1 MLNRNAEALFWIGRY
16 MERAENHAR
25 LVDVHYHLQ
34 IDKDVVMGGEAEAAS
49 ESDSAAKW
57 MRIVDALG
65 SREAYEGQYG
75 AYTERDVL
83 FYTTLDRDNPN
94 SLVSCVS
101 HARGNVRSLREKLP
115 SELWDVVN
123 GCYLWLREKR
133 PDELLGES
141 PHQFFARIKEWMALF
156 LGVSASVMPRENE
169 WHFIECGRFLER
181 AENTLRIIRSAEQTV
196 SQEKWDTS
204 GSYSFLQAVLRSV
217 SGYQAFRRYYADGI
231 AVQSIMEFVVLNNVF
246 PRSLQFSL
254 HMLDDSLGRIELQ
267 DKTLRAEHERMIR
280 QIGKVKADIACL
292 EREDLAIDSE
302 GMIVTHL
309 LKATQ
314 QLGTMFAKT
323 FFRMGEASA

>member
-34 IDKDVVMGGEAEAAS
+34 VDKDTSPGDGSEAASQAEAA
-49 ESDSAAKW
+49 AKW
-57 MRIVDALG
+57 ERIVDALG
-65 SREAYEGQYG
+65 SRDAYEAQYG

-94 SLVSCVS
+94 SLISCVS

-133 PDELLGES
+133 PEELLGES
-141 PHQFFARIKEWMALF
+141 PHQFYARIKEWTALF
-156 LGVSASVMPRENE
+156 LGVGASVMPRENE
-169 WHFIECGRFLER
+169 WHFIECGRYLER
-181 AENTLRIIRSAEQTV
+181 AENTLRIIRSAQQTV
-196 SQEKWDTS
+196 GHESWDTAS
-204 GSYSFLQAVLRSV
+204 SYTYLQAVLRSV

-231 AVQSIMEFVVLNNVF
+231 TLQTIMEFVVLNNVF

-254 HMLDDSLGRIELQ
+254 RMLDDSLGRIELQ
-267 DKTLRAEHERMIR
+267 DKSLRIEHERVIR
-280 QIGKVKADIACL
+280 QIGKVIADVACL

-302 GMIVTHL
+302 GMVVTHL

-314 QLGTMFAKT
+314 QLGMMFAKT
-323 FFRMGEASA
+323 FFRMGEATA

>member
-25 LVDVHYHLQ
+25 LMDVHYHLQ
-34 IDKDVVMGGEAEAAS
+34 IDKEFVIGEGGETAS
-49 ESDSAAKW
+49 EYDLAAKW

-65 SREAYEGQYG
+65 SKDAYEGQYG

-83 FYTTLDRDNPN
+83 YYMALDRDNPN
-94 SLVSCVS
+94 SVVSCVS
-101 HARGNVRSLREKLP
+101 HARSNFRSMREKLP

-156 LGVSASVMPRENE
+156 LGTGASVMPRENE
-169 WHFIECGRFLER
+169 WHFIECGRYLER
-181 AENTLRIIRSAEQTV
+181 AENTLRITRSAWQTALQEQ
-196 SQEKWDTS
+196 WDTA
-204 GSYSFLQAVLRSV
+204 GSYAYLQAVLRSV

-231 AVQSIMEFVVLNNVF
+231 SMQAIMEFVLLNNVF
-246 PRSLQFSL
+246 PRSLQYAL
-254 HMLDDSLGRIELQ
+254 HMLDESLCRIKLQ
-267 DKTLRAEHERMIR
+267 DQTLRIEHERMIR

-292 EREDLAIDSE
+292 EREDLVIDSD
-302 GMIVTHL
+302 GMIMTHL